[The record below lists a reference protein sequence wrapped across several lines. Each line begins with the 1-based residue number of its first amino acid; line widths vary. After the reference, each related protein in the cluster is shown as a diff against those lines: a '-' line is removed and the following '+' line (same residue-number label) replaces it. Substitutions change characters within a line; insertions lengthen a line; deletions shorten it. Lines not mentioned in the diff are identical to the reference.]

1 MPTRRAPVRASKVDG
16 LYLAGNEAHSAGA
29 RRRSYPGP
37 PNRAGGHHT
46 DIMSGSD
53 THRAHGMNGLVEGH
67 LAEKPA
73 SREGHFL
80 LKLLNMLFQISG
92 AEKVYLKGYGISH
105 F

>member
-1 MPTRRAPVRASKVDG
+1 
-16 LYLAGNEAHSAGA
+16 
-29 RRRSYPGP
+29 
-37 PNRAGGHHT
+37 
-46 DIMSGSD
+46 
-53 THRAHGMNGLVEGH
+53 MNGLVEGH

-92 AEKVYLKGYGISH
+92 AEKVYLKGYRISH

>member
-1 MPTRRAPVRASKVDG
+1 
-16 LYLAGNEAHSAGA
+16 
-29 RRRSYPGP
+29 
-37 PNRAGGHHT
+37 
-46 DIMSGSD
+46 MSGSD
-53 THRAHGMNGLVEGH
+53 THRACGMNGLVGGH

-80 LKLLNMLFQISG
+80 LKLLNKLFQISG